1 MSAYI
6 IADLGGA
13 TSIAWVATA
22 SSVAIAAVAPFA
34 GAISDLIGRR
44 YVAILADVFII
55 WGMILVGTAKNI
67 NVAIGG
73 SAVTGVGGALAELAG
88 FAGIAEIAP
97 VKHRG
102 TYLGTAL
109 LFNLPFTA
117 TQAYGSKSLESS

>member
-13 TSIAWVATA
+13 TSIAWIPTA

-44 YVAILADVFII
+44 YLAILADVFII

-73 SAVTGVGGALAELAG
+73 SGLTGVGGALAELVG

-97 VKHRG
+97 VRHRG